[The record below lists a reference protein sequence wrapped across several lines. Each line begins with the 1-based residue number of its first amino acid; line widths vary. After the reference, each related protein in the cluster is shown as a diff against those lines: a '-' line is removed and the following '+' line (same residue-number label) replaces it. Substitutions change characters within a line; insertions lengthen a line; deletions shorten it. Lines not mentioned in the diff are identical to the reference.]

1 MMKLL
6 KTGNSRVAVLKQQR
20 GMTLFELLGV
30 LIVLGIVAAIAIP
43 AVSGVIAQ
51 SEKDAD
57 LRTRERVANQA
68 ELYIN
73 ALDIDGNCKLDAGGN
88 TATVNVTGV
97 VCTEATISPSAAA
110 KVEITTAFL
119 KSQGYLEETPVSQ
132 GNNSTYSKVTVT
144 YAKTGTSTS
153 GVWSA
158 LESAVV
164 N

>member
-1 MMKLL
+1 MIKSL
-6 KTGNSRVAVLKQQR
+6 KAGNHRVAVLKQQR

-43 AVSGVIAQ
+43 AVSGVINQ

-88 TATVNVTGV
+88 TTTVDIASSVTCTSTGSPAVTTV
-97 VCTEATISPSAAA
+97 V
-110 KVEITTAFL
+110 ITTAHL
-119 KSQGYLEETPVSQ
+119 KSLGYLEELPKSQ
-132 GNNSTYSKVTVT
+132 QNNGTYSQVTVT
-144 YAKTGTSTS
+144 YTNTGSTS
-153 GVWSA
+153 GVWKA
-158 LESAVV
+158 TESAVL